1 MVLLSCA
8 PARWMRAM
16 EPIDRRNASFIGA
29 SRSRGAEPI
38 TEMRPAVVLLGS
50 SPLFSPRRAL
60 WQISCLSIDTGTE
73 RGSRPRS
80 VSQPE
85 VQLEH
90 VRAQEPRRG
99 SLVEQVDAQ
108 MELQPRDRGGR
119 RVRGSPAAPS
129 WRVGPEGLEPEE
141 LPELLRAGQ
150 HLAPGIGEADVQD
163 RDRPG
168 RCAAQAQD
176 RALAGTIGAARAED
190 GHAAVGIAATA
201 RPLPARAPLARS
213 AHDVVPD

>member
-1 MVLLSCA
+1 MHSVAGTTTRGASRMVLLSCA
-8 PARWMRAM
+8 AARGMRAM

-60 WQISCLSIDTGTE
+60 LQISCLSIDTGTE
-73 RGSRPRS
+73 RGSRAGAIPRS

-90 VRAQEPRRG
+90 VRSQEPRRD

-108 MELQPRDRGGR
+108 MELQPRD
-119 RVRGSPAAPS
+119 
-129 WRVGPEGLEPEE
+129 
-141 LPELLRAGQ
+141 
-150 HLAPGIGEADVQD
+150 
-163 RDRPG
+163 
-168 RCAAQAQD
+168 
-176 RALAGTIGAARAED
+176 
-190 GHAAVGIAATA
+190 
-201 RPLPARAPLARS
+201 
-213 AHDVVPD
+213 